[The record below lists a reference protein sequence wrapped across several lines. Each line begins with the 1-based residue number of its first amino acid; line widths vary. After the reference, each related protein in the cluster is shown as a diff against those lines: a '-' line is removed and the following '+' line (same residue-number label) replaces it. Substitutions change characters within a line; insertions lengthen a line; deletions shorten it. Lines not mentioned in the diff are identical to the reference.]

1 MKNTAEIISL
11 LFFLGALL
19 PPFGLYMIRLDS
31 KLIINRIF
39 LLLSLALSVWM
50 LGFAMANSQ
59 RAVEVAL
66 LWRCLWGNW
75 LDVNL

>member
-19 PPFGLYMIRLDS
+19 PHFWGLYMIRLDS

-39 LLLSLALSVWM
+39 LLLSLALSV
-50 LGFAMANSQ
+50 
-59 RAVEVAL
+59 
-66 LWRCLWGNW
+66 
-75 LDVNL
+75 